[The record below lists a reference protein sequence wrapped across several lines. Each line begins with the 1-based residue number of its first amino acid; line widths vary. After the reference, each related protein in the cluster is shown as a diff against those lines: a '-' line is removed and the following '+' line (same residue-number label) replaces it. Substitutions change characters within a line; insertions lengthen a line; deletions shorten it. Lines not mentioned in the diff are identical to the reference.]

1 MAFRP
6 IGDAVRALVLA
17 GAALSSVPLSAQLP
31 PAPRPTAAAS
41 DALLAEAQ
49 RWVDAGQFDRAVQA
63 LSGFLAE
70 QPDSAAAHR
79 LLAYSYLRLNDP
91 KRSLAEYTR
100 AAAVERP
107 SAIDLQNVAKDYVLL
122 GDTASAGHWLQVS
135 IGMDDRDPETW
146 YSLGRVRYTEQHF
159 QEAVACFQHSLALLP
174 HSVKAENNLGLAYE
188 GLNRTDD
195 AVAAYRQA
203 IAWQQDQPHP
213 SEQPLLNLGIVWV
226 HQGRLD
232 EARKLLTEAATIAP
246 RDPRIHEQLGHLYLQ
261 MPLLAEAR
269 REFEEA
275 IALEPKN
282 PALHFLLGKVYHQQ
296 GEEQKA
302 KAEFAVS
309 AALSGD
315 RSTPERF

>member
-1 MAFRP
+1 MVSLP
-6 IGDAVRALVLA
+6 IGNALRAVVLA
-17 GAALSSVPLSAQLP
+17 GAALASDAVSAQLP
-31 PAPRPTAAAS
+31 AAPQPTAAAS
-41 DALLAEAQ
+41 DALLAEAKS
-49 RWVDAGQFDRAVQA
+49 WMDAGQFERAVAA
-63 LSGFLAE
+63 LSGLAGQ

-79 LLAYSYLRLNDP
+79 MLAYSYLRLDDP

-100 AAAVERP
+100 AAAAEPP
-107 SAIDLQNVAKDYVLL
+107 SAVDLQNVAKDYVLL
-122 GDTASAGHWLQVS
+122 GDMESAGHWLQVS
-135 IGMDDRDPETW
+135 IGMDDRDPESW
-146 YSLGRVRYTEQHF
+146 YSLGRVRYTEQRF
-159 QEAVACFQHSLALLP
+159 QQAVECFERSLALLP
-174 HSVKAENNLGLAYE
+174 RSVKAENNLGLAYE
-188 GLNRTDD
+188 GLNRTED

-203 IAWQQDQPHP
+203 IAWQRDQPHP

-232 EARKLLTEAATIAP
+232 EARRLLTEAATIAP

-275 IALEPKN
+275 IELEPKN